1 MPVRL
6 ISRRSSLLLLPLA
19 LAACG
24 GEPPDYPP
32 LRYSYL
38 PPIRLNVASVS
49 VRQDYV
55 PSGVAP
61 DLSPLDPVQPVDAL
75 RQMAQDRLKPF
86 GAAGQAVF
94 VIQNASVLRDGD
106 TITGTFA
113 VRLDVYTSGN
123 TRVGYAEARVAHSH
137 SGHVDDIHQLLYD
150 MTKQLMDEMNVQFE
164 YQVVHSLR
172 DWVAPVG
179 GGPAPVQQQPLGA
192 PGAGPPPGAMP
203 PPGPPP
209 GPPLS
214 PGAAP
219 PPPVAVPPGSPPP
232 GSPPPGMGA
241 PSGGLPPPTPLA
253 PPTPLHP

>member
-1 MPVRL
+1 MPPRL
-6 ISRRSSLLLLPLA
+6 LSRRSSLLLPFA

-24 GEPPDYPP
+24 GEPADYPP
-32 LRYSYL
+32 LRYTYL
-38 PPIRLNVASVS
+38 APIRLNVASVA

-75 RQMAQDRLKPF
+75 RQMAEDRLKPF
-86 GAAGQAVF
+86 GSAGRAVF

-113 VRLDVYTSGN
+113 VRLDIYTSAN
-123 TRVGYAEARVAHSH
+123 NRVGYAEARVARSH
-137 SGHVDDIHQLLYD
+137 SGHVDDMHQLLYD
-150 MTKQLMDEMNVQFE
+150 MTKQLMDDMNVQFE

-192 PGAGPPPGAMP
+192 PGAA
-203 PPGPPP
+203 
-209 GPPLS
+209 
-214 PGAAP
+214 
-219 PPPVAVPPGSPPP
+219 PPP
-232 GSPPPGMGA
+232 GSPPLPGVAPPLPVAAPPGSPAPGAGA
-241 PSGGLPPPTPLA
+241 PSGGMPPPTPLA
-253 PPTPLHP
+253 PPTPLQP

>member
-1 MPVRL
+1 MPARL
-6 ISRRSSLLLLPLA
+6 LSRRSLLLLPLA

-49 VRQDYV
+49 VRPDYV

-75 RQMAQDRLKPF
+75 RQMAEDRLKPF

-113 VRLDVYTSGN
+113 VRLDIYTSAN

-137 SGHVDDIHQLLYD
+137 SGHVDDIHQVLYD

-192 PGAGPPPGAMP
+192 PGAAPP
-203 PPGPPP
+203 
-209 GPPLS
+209 
-214 PGAAP
+214 P
-219 PPPVAVPPGSPPP
+219 PPPVAAPPGLPPP
-232 GSPPPGMGA
+232 GSPPSGAGA
-241 PSGGLPPPTPLA
+241 PSGGMPPPTPLS

>member
-1 MPVRL
+1 MPARL
-6 ISRRSSLLLLPLA
+6 LSRRSSMLLPLA

-32 LRYSYL
+32 LRYNYL

-49 VRQDYV
+49 VRPDYV

-61 DLSPLDPVQPVDAL
+61 DLSPLAPVQPVDAL
-75 RQMAQDRLKPF
+75 RQMAQDRLQPF

-94 VIQNASVLRDGD
+94 VIQNASLLRDGD

-214 PGAAP
+214 LGAAP

-232 GSPPPGMGA
+232 AVGAPGVGA

>member
-1 MPVRL
+1 MPARL
-6 ISRRSSLLLLPLA
+6 LSRRSSLLLPLV

-24 GEPPDYPP
+24 GEPPSYPP
-32 LRYSYL
+32 LRYNYL
-38 PPIRLNVASVS
+38 PPIRLNVASIS
-49 VRQDYV
+49 VRPDYV

-75 RQMAQDRLKPF
+75 RQMAEDRLRPF
-86 GAAGQAVF
+86 GPAGRAVF

-113 VRLDVYTSGN
+113 VRLDIYTSAN

-137 SGHVDDIHQLLYD
+137 SGHVDDMQQLLYD

-192 PGAGPPPGAMP
+192 PGA
-203 PPGPPP
+203 
-209 GPPLS
+209 
-214 PGAAP
+214 AP
-219 PPPVAVPPGSPPP
+219 PPGSPPP
-232 GSPPPGMGA
+232 GSPPSGSPPPGSPPPGAGA

>member
-6 ISRRSSLLLLPLA
+6 LSRRSSLLLPLA

-24 GEPPDYPP
+24 GAPPDYPP
-32 LRYSYL
+32 LRYNYL
-38 PPIRLNVASVS
+38 PPIRLNVASIS

-113 VRLDVYTSGN
+113 VRLDIYTSAN

-137 SGHVDDIHQLLYD
+137 SGHVDDIHQVLYD

-179 GGPAPVQQQPLGA
+179 GGPAPVQQQPLVA
-192 PGAGPPPGAMP
+192 PGAAPPPGAMAPPGAPPPGAPPPPAASPPPGAMP
-203 PPGPPP
+203 PPGYRPP
-209 GPPLS
+209 S
-214 PGAAP
+214 T
-219 PPPVAVPPGSPPP
+219 
-232 GSPPPGMGA
+232 
-241 PSGGLPPPTPLA
+241 GLPPPTPLA
-253 PPTPLHP
+253 PPTPLQP

>member
-1 MPVRL
+1 L
-6 ISRRSSLLLLPLA
+6 LLLLPLA
-19 LAACG
+19 LAGCG
-24 GEPPDYPP
+24 GGPPDYPT
-32 LRYSYL
+32 LRYNYL

-49 VRQDYV
+49 VRADYV

-61 DLSPLDPVQPVDAL
+61 DLSPLDPAQPVAAL
-75 RQMAQDRLKPF
+75 RQMAEDRLQPF
-86 GAAGQAVF
+86 GSAGRAVL

-113 VRLDVYTSGN
+113 VRLDIYTSAN

-192 PGAGPPPGAMP
+192 PGA
-203 PPGPPP
+203 
-209 GPPLS
+209 
-214 PGAAP
+214 
-219 PPPVAVPPGSPPP
+219 PPP
-232 GSPPPGMGA
+232 GSPPPPPPSVGAPPGVGAPGVGAPGVVAPGVVA
-241 PSGGLPPPTPLA
+241 PSGGVPPPIPLA
-253 PPTPLHP
+253 PPTPLQP

>member
-1 MPVRL
+1 MPARL
-6 ISRRSSLLLLPLA
+6 LSRRSLLLLPLA

-49 VRQDYV
+49 VRPDYV

-75 RQMAQDRLKPF
+75 RQMAEDRLKPF

-113 VRLDVYTSGN
+113 VRLDIYTSAN

-137 SGHVDDIHQLLYD
+137 SGHVDDIHQVLYD

-192 PGAGPPPGAMP
+192 PGAAPP
-203 PPGPPP
+203 
-209 GPPLS
+209 
-214 PGAAP
+214 P
-219 PPPVAVPPGSPPP
+219 PPPVAAPPGLPPP
-232 GSPPPGMGA
+232 GSPPPGAGA
-241 PSGGLPPPTPLA
+241 PSGGMPPPTPLS

>member
-6 ISRRSSLLLLPLA
+6 LSRRSSLLLPLA

-24 GEPPDYPP
+24 GPPPDYPP
-32 LRYSYL
+32 LRYNYL
-38 PPIRLNVASVS
+38 PPIRLNVASVE

-61 DLSPLDPVQPVDAL
+61 DLSSLDPVQPVDAL
-75 RQMAQDRLKPF
+75 RQMAADRLQPF
-86 GAAGQAVF
+86 GPAGRAVF

-113 VRLDVYTSGN
+113 VRLDIYTSAN
-123 TRVGYAEARVAHSH
+123 NRVGYAEARVAHSH

-179 GGPAPVQQQPLGA
+179 GGPAPVQQQPLA
-192 PGAGPPPGAMP
+192 VPGAGPPPGA
-203 PPGPPP
+203 
-209 GPPLS
+209 
-214 PGAAP
+214 
-219 PPPVAVPPGSPPP
+219 VPPGVAPP
-232 GSPPPGMGA
+232 SA
-241 PSGGLPPPTPLA
+241 GLPPPVPLA
-253 PPTPLHP
+253 PPTPLQP

>member
-1 MPVRL
+1 
-6 ISRRSSLLLLPLA
+6 LLLLPLA

-49 VRQDYV
+49 VRPDYV

-75 RQMAQDRLKPF
+75 RQMAEDRLKPF

-113 VRLDVYTSGN
+113 VRLDIYTSAN

-192 PGAGPPPGAMP
+192 PGA
-203 PPGPPP
+203 
-209 GPPLS
+209 
-214 PGAAP
+214 
-219 PPPVAVPPGSPPP
+219 PPP
-232 GSPPPGMGA
+232 GSPPPPPPSVGAPPGVGAPGVVAPGVVAPGVVA
-241 PSGGLPPPTPLA
+241 PSGGVPPPIPLA
-253 PPTPLHP
+253 PPTPLQP

>member
-1 MPVRL
+1 MPARL
-6 ISRRSSLLLLPLA
+6 LSRRSSLLLPLA

-24 GEPPDYPP
+24 GEPPSYPP
-32 LRYSYL
+32 LRYNYL

-49 VRQDYV
+49 VRPDYV

-75 RQMAQDRLKPF
+75 RQMAEDRLRPF
-86 GAAGQAVF
+86 GPAGQAVF

-113 VRLDVYTSGN
+113 VRLDIYTSAN

-137 SGHVDDIHQLLYD
+137 SGHVDDMQQLLYD

-192 PGAGPPPGAMP
+192 PGA
-203 PPGPPP
+203 
-209 GPPLS
+209 
-214 PGAAP
+214 
-219 PPPVAVPPGSPPP
+219 PPP
-232 GSPPPGMGA
+232 GSPPPPPPSVGAPPGVGAPGVVAPGVVAPGVVA
-241 PSGGLPPPTPLA
+241 PSGGVPPPIPLA
-253 PPTPLHP
+253 PPTPLQP

>member
-1 MPVRL
+1 
-6 ISRRSSLLLLPLA
+6 
-19 LAACG
+19 
-24 GEPPDYPP
+24 
-32 LRYSYL
+32 
-38 PPIRLNVASVS
+38 
-49 VRQDYV
+49 V

-113 VRLDVYTSGN
+113 VRLDIYTSAN

-137 SGHVDDIHQLLYD
+137 SGHVDDIHQVLYD

-192 PGAGPPPGAMP
+192 PGAAPP
-203 PPGPPP
+203 
-209 GPPLS
+209 
-214 PGAAP
+214 P
-219 PPPVAVPPGSPPP
+219 PPPVAAPPGLPPP
-232 GSPPPGMGA
+232 GSPPPGAGA
-241 PSGGLPPPTPLA
+241 PSGGMPPPTPLS

>member
-1 MPVRL
+1 MPARL
-6 ISRRSSLLLLPLA
+6 LSRRSWMLLPLA

-32 LRYSYL
+32 LRYNYL

-61 DLSPLDPVQPVDAL
+61 DLSPLDPARPVDAL
-75 RQMAQDRLKPF
+75 RQMAEDRLKPF
-86 GAAGQAVF
+86 GPAGRAVF
-94 VIQNASVLRDGD
+94 VIQNASLLRDGD

-113 VRLDVYTSGN
+113 VRLDIYTSAN

-150 MTKQLMDEMNVQFE
+150 MTKQLMDDMNVQFE

-192 PGAGPPPGAMP
+192 PGAAPPPGAV
-203 PPGPPP
+203 
-209 GPPLS
+209 
-214 PGAAP
+214 
-219 PPPVAVPPGSPPP
+219 PPPVAMSPSPAVAAPPGSPPP
-232 GSPPPGMGA
+232 GAPPPGAGA

-253 PPTPLHP
+253 PPIPLQP

>member
-6 ISRRSSLLLLPLA
+6 LSRRSSLLLPLA

-24 GEPPDYPP
+24 GAPPDYPP
-32 LRYSYL
+32 LRYNYL
-38 PPIRLNVASVS
+38 PPIRLNVASIS

-113 VRLDVYTSGN
+113 VRLDIYTSAN

-192 PGAGPPPGAMP
+192 PGAAPP
-203 PPGPPP
+203 
-209 GPPLS
+209 
-214 PGAAP
+214 P
-219 PPPVAVPPGSPPP
+219 PPPVAAPPGLPPP
-232 GSPPPGMGA
+232 GSPPPGAGA
-241 PSGGLPPPTPLA
+241 PSGGMPPPTPLS

>member
-1 MPVRL
+1 MPARL
-6 ISRRSSLLLLPLA
+6 LSRRSWMLLPLA

-32 LRYSYL
+32 LRYNYL

-61 DLSPLDPVQPVDAL
+61 DLSPLDPAQPVDAL
-75 RQMAQDRLKPF
+75 RQMAEDRLKPF
-86 GAAGQAVF
+86 GPAGRAVF
-94 VIQNASVLRDGD
+94 VIQNASLLRDGD

-113 VRLDVYTSGN
+113 VRLDIYTSAN

-150 MTKQLMDEMNVQFE
+150 MTKQLMDDMNVQFE

-192 PGAGPPPGAMP
+192 PGAAPPPGAV
-203 PPGPPP
+203 
-209 GPPLS
+209 
-214 PGAAP
+214 
-219 PPPVAVPPGSPPP
+219 PPPVAMPPSPAVAAPPGSPPP
-232 GSPPPGMGA
+232 GAPPPGAGA

-253 PPTPLHP
+253 PPIPLQP

>member
-6 ISRRSSLLLLPLA
+6 LSRRSSLLLPLA

-24 GEPPDYPP
+24 GAPPDYPP
-32 LRYSYL
+32 LRYNYL
-38 PPIRLNVASVS
+38 PPIRLNVASIS

-75 RQMAQDRLKPF
+75 RQMAEDRLKPF

-113 VRLDVYTSGN
+113 VRLDIYTSAN

-137 SGHVDDIHQLLYD
+137 SGHVDDIHQVLYD

-192 PGAGPPPGAMP
+192 PGAAPP
-203 PPGPPP
+203 
-209 GPPLS
+209 
-214 PGAAP
+214 P
-219 PPPVAVPPGSPPP
+219 PPPVAAPPGLPPP
-232 GSPPPGMGA
+232 GSPPSGAGA
-241 PSGGLPPPTPLA
+241 PSGGMPPPTPLS